1 MQKNIVSIFVLVAMM
16 VLMVCALYV
25 LDAHWLWSIVVVA
38 IFAVICVCRIVYESS
53 KASDES

>member
-1 MQKNIVSIFVLVAMM
+1 MQKNIVSILVLLLMLSA
-16 VLMVCALYV
+16 MVCILYV